1 MPNAIYVNPT
11 GEVYV
16 TGQSDSDP
24 SPYTSNNIVTI
35 KYATSGAQQ
44 WLNTYTGVG
53 GKDDNGNAVIENS
66 NGKCFVVGYTEESN
80 EQRNGLVLRY
90 EGAGTFLSEYILNGS
105 GDNSD
110 NVRDIAVDQNN
121 NVYMVGYTI
130 SKLADRNFCVVKI
143 DAAGDT
149 VWIRQTDGSS
159 PGSDDEAYSVM
170 LDNAGNIIVGGF
182 TKNTGTSS
190 DWQVIKYNPNGD
202 TLWTYLYD
210 SPAHE
215 TDKSYAMQQDGIG
228 NIYLTGRTDADPS
241 INSDDN
247 CLTIKL
253 NANGIQQWVTSYTSA
268 GNNNE
273 RGNIIRVASS
283 GNIYVAG
290 RTFNGTNEDILVL
303 KYDNNGNQQWVHTFS
318 NNNGDDIP
326 SEMVIDANENIYITG
341 QTASTID
348 TIFDFVTLKYDATGA
363 QQWIKTYDGNGQN
376 DFARGLALDNS
387 GNVNVAGYSDIDA
400 SVDTNY
406 NVVTIQYD
414 ASGNVKWMQSFDFG
428 NNLNDIADALTT
440 DSYGNIYV
448 AAHSNKN
455 STSDPDYDMVIL
467 RYDSNGNINWS
478 ATANGN
484 ADSIDVPNLVMING
498 NDIYMAGSFTSINQ
512 QRDITVIKYSG
523 YLAVEN
529 LSSLHQNI
537 LSYPNPCKDKVK
549 FVSENNFINY
559 TLEIFDNT
567 GRLITT
573 EKINNNAAINMS
585 HIDAGFYTYK
595 ISNENN
601 AISTGKLIHQ

>member
-1 MPNAIYVNPT
+1 
-11 GEVYV
+11 
-16 TGQSDSDP
+16 
-24 SPYTSNNIVTI
+24 
-35 KYATSGAQQ
+35 
-44 WLNTYTGVG
+44 
-53 GKDDNGNAVIENS
+53 
-66 NGKCFVVGYTEESN
+66 
-80 EQRNGLVLRY
+80 
-90 EGAGTFLSEYILNGS
+90 
-105 GDNSD
+105 
-110 NVRDIAVDQNN
+110 
-121 NVYMVGYTI
+121 
-130 SKLADRNFCVVKI
+130 
-143 DAAGDT
+143 
-149 VWIRQTDGSS
+149 
-159 PGSDDEAYSVM
+159 
-170 LDNAGNIIVGGF
+170 
-182 TKNTGTSS
+182 
-190 DWQVIKYNPNGD
+190 
-202 TLWTYLYD
+202 
-210 SPAHE
+210 
-215 TDKSYAMQQDGIG
+215 MQQDGIG

-290 RTFNGTNEDILVL
+290 RMFNGTNEDILVL

-341 QTASTID
+341 QTASAID

-363 QQWIKTYDGNGQN
+363 QQWVKTYDGNGQN

-428 NNLNDIADALTT
+428 NNLNDITDALTT

-585 HIDAGFYTYK
+585 QIDAGFYTYK